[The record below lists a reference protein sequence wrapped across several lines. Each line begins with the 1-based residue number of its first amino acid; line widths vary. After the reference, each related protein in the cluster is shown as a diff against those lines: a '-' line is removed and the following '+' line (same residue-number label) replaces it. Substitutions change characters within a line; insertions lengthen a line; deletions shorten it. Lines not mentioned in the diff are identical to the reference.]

1 MECHVEGSEAL
12 RIQAEMQA
20 TALDYMA
27 RQCPPISRDTQAIDD
42 GFKLATTK
50 VGRVYTRRAD
60 NSSFNE
66 LLVLNTLPMSLDEV
80 GELQHSSTNDAFR
93 VEMALYYGDDFL
105 DAAILHSSVT
115 ASTRDPFQWFGVKYK
130 KLNIPGS
137 GFTDC
142 RDIVY
147 FEYMATAIDAAGH
160 RTLLIVR
167 DSSYLEGYPVQP
179 HVVRMYIKAIFVY
192 TEMPSGEVA
201 SMHLAFMNPG
211 GVVPAF
217 LFNKLLIKYGGLCSK
232 FPRFLQQKRLLLR
245 VAADGPAK
253 RHQDHGRCVACNTK
267 ISGLK
272 ARYNCRACGDVMC
285 AHCIVQV
292 PRPLVT
298 KLAPFVSK
306 DDYCKRCFVGSSRQ
320 PSYVVVQSPSQKAA
334 HLAQQLAHSERPRR
348 SKAHALASDS
358 STRVASGLH
367 HTSPGLSRREA
378 VTTST
383 NGETTV
389 TTVTKTLDDPFFER
403 MQSSIETQK
412 QIVLDMRERLARQQQ
427 HQP

>member
-1 MECHVEGSEAL
+1 
-12 RIQAEMQA
+12 
-20 TALDYMA
+20 MA
-27 RQCPPISRDTQAIDD
+27 RQCPPIARDTQAIDD
-42 GFKLATTK
+42 GFKLASTK
-50 VGRVYTRRAD
+50 LGRVYTRRAD

-80 GELQHSSTNDAFR
+80 GELQHASSNDAFR
-93 VEMALYYGDDFL
+93 VEMALYYGDDFR
-105 DAAILHSSVT
+105 DAGILHTSVT

-137 GFTDC
+137 GFTDG

-147 FEYMATAIDAAGH
+147 FEYMATAVDAAGH

-192 TEMPSGEVA
+192 TEMPSGDVA

-217 LFNKLLIKYGGLCSK
+217 LFNKHMVKYGGLCHK

-253 RHQDHGRCVACNTK
+253 RHQDHGRCVACDTK

-306 DDYCKRCFVGSSRQ
+306 DDYCKRCFVGSARQ
-320 PSYVVVQSPSQKAA
+320 PSYAVVHSPSHKASIN
-334 HLAQQLAHSERPRR
+334 LAQQLAHSERPRR
-348 SKAHALASDS
+348 SNAHAL
-358 STRVASGLH
+358 TGENTLVASGLH
-367 HTSPGLSRREA
+367 HTSPGLGRREVPKTTNEPTA
-378 VTTST
+378 V
-383 NGETTV
+383 V
-389 TTVTKTLDDPFFER
+389 TATKTLDDPFFER

-427 HQP
+427 SQP